1 MLPRTDYRHQV
12 ENATSRAPIT
22 ALVGPRQCGKTELA
36 RQIAATRKSTLF
48 DLASKQDMR
57 RLANPELA
65 LGRLDG
71 LVVLDE
77 IERMPWLFDTLE
89 VLADR
94 ADRRSHHLVLGSADP
109 DLVRGVPES
118 LAGRI
123 ECIELSGFDLSE
135 IGTDAWRTLW
145 LRGGFPQSFLAV
157 SDIDSR
163 AWRDRFIRRLLKR
176 DIPRLGIVMSAA
188 DLRRFWMTLAHWHGR
203 TWNAVAIGRT
213 VFRSD
218 KTVRRYLDLLTGAYM
233 VRQLQPWFET
243 VARRQVT
250 APRIYLRDSGLLHAL
265 LDIHDYDE
273 LLAHSSVD
281 ASWKGFVIEQIL
293 RTLQPPTAW
302 HWAAEGSGAL
312 DLLIVDKGR
321 RIGFDLKFGESPYVT
336 GAMDHIVRLLSLEHL
351 FEVCATGDAR
361 RVDAR
366 ISVVPVR
373 DLSGLRQRIDEL

>member
-1 MLPRTDYRHQV
+1 MLPRTDYLHQV
-12 ENATSRAPIT
+12 ETATSRAPIT
-22 ALVGPRQCGKTELA
+22 A
-36 RQIAATRKSTLF
+36 
-48 DLASKQDMR
+48 QDVR

-65 LGRLDG
+65 LGGLDG

-77 IERMPWLFDTLE
+77 IERMPWLFDTLG

-109 DLVRGVPES
+109 DLVREVPES
-118 LAGRI
+118 LAGCI

-135 IGTDAWRTLW
+135 IGAGAWRTLW

-157 SDIDSR
+157 SDIDSL
-163 AWRDRFIRRLLKR
+163 AWRDRFIRTLLRR

-188 DLRRFWMTLAHWHGR
+188 DMRRFWMTLAHWHGR

-293 RTLQPPTAW
+293 RALRPPTAW

-321 RIGFDLKFGESPYVT
+321 RIGFNLKFGEAPRVT
-336 GAMDHIVRLLSLEHL
+336 GAMGQIVRLLSLEHL
-351 FEVCATGDAR
+351 FEVCATGGAR